1 MCYLVNENHI
11 IRKFDNESITN
22 EYDFSEF
29 EQYHRIAQYN
39 NPYIFILYTESFR
52 PNTDDEQEFS
62 NIVFKSIKNITQLA
76 RCKLDNR
83 TSVRYNIKVAI
94 LERVRMEG
102 YGNG

>member
-1 MCYLVNENHI
+1 MYYLVNENHI

-39 NPYIFILYTESFR
+39 NNTYIFILYMECFSQ
-52 PNTDDEQEFS
+52 NTDDEQEFS

-83 TSVRYNIKVAI
+83 TSVRYNV
-94 LERVRMEG
+94 
-102 YGNG
+102 